1 MKVVTGGLGTIGTPL
16 VLKLLESDSVCI
28 VDNKSSCNPNN
39 YELLRNC
46 NRYDHELLIIEE
58 DICRLAE
65 IDIEFDQ
72 LYNLA
77 CPASPVNYKKDPL
90 GVLRTCTDGMFNMIY
105 ICKRH
110 DAKMLFTS
118 TSEVYGN
125 PTVNPQYE
133 EYCGNVNHLGVRGC
147 YDEGKRCAETILVNS
162 GINYS
167 IARVFNTYSRYS
179 AENDG
184 RVLPEFIRCAKANEP
199 LRIHGTGNHTRS
211 FTHVDD
217 TIDALFKLM
226 DSDCKTPVN
235 IGNPNTEISINELAK
250 LVIGVTGSRSQIVH
264 EPDDADDPVWRRPY
278 IKLAETLLKWS
289 PKIDLHDGIKS
300 LI

>member
-110 DAKMLFTS
+110 GAKMLFTS

-167 IARVFNTYSRYS
+167 IARVFNTYSKYS

-199 LRIHGTGNHTRS
+199 LRIHGTGTHTRS

-250 LVIGVTGSRSQIVH
+250 LVIGITGSRSQIVH
-264 EPDDADDPVWRRPY
+264 EPDDVDDPIWRRPY
-278 IKLAETLLKWS
+278 IKLAETLLNWS

>member
-58 DICRLAE
+58 YICRLAE

-90 GVLRTCTDGMFNMIY
+90 GILRTCTDGMFNMIY

-110 DAKMLFTS
+110 GAKMLFTS

-167 IARVFNTYSRYS
+167 IARVFNTYSKYS

-250 LVIGVTGSRSQIVH
+250 LVIGITGSRSQIVH

>member
-110 DAKMLFTS
+110 GAKMLFTS

-167 IARVFNTYSRYS
+167 IARVFNTYSKYS

-226 DSDCKTPVN
+226 ASDCKTPVN

-264 EPDDADDPVWRRPY
+264 EPDDEDDPIWRRPY

>member
-110 DAKMLFTS
+110 GAKMLFTS

-167 IARVFNTYSRYS
+167 IARVFNTYSKYS

>member
-110 DAKMLFTS
+110 GAKMLFTS

-147 YDEGKRCAETILVNS
+147 YDEGNRCAETILVNS

-250 LVIGVTGSRSQIVH
+250 LVIGITGSRSQIVH

-278 IKLAETLLKWS
+278 IKLAETLLNWS
-289 PKIDLHDGIKS
+289 PKVDLHDGIKS

>member
-167 IARVFNTYSRYS
+167 IARVFNTYSKYS

-264 EPDDADDPVWRRPY
+264 EPDDADDPIWRRPY

>member
-110 DAKMLFTS
+110 GAKMLFTS

-226 DSDCKTPVN
+226 ASDCKTPVN

-264 EPDDADDPVWRRPY
+264 EPDDADDPIWRRPY

>member
-90 GVLRTCTDGMFNMIY
+90 GILRTCTDGMFNMIY

-110 DAKMLFTS
+110 GAKMLFTS

-167 IARVFNTYSRYS
+167 IARVFNTYSKYS

-250 LVIGVTGSRSQIVH
+250 LVIGITGSRSQIVH
-264 EPDDADDPVWRRPY
+264 EPDDEDDPIWRRPY

>member
-46 NRYDHELLIIEE
+46 KRYDHELLIIEE

-110 DAKMLFTS
+110 GAKMLFTS

-167 IARVFNTYSRYS
+167 IARVFNTYSKYS

-250 LVIGVTGSRSQIVH
+250 LVIGITGSRSQIVH
-264 EPDDADDPVWRRPY
+264 EPDDADDPIWRRPY
-278 IKLAETLLKWS
+278 IKLAETLLNWS

>member
-90 GVLRTCTDGMFNMIY
+90 GVLRTCTEGMFNMIY

-110 DAKMLFTS
+110 GAKMLFTS

-226 DSDCKTPVN
+226 ASDCKTPVN

-250 LVIGVTGSRSQIVH
+250 LIIGITGSRSQIVH
-264 EPDDADDPVWRRPY
+264 EPDDADDPIWRRPY
-278 IKLAETLLKWS
+278 IKLAETLLNWS
-289 PKIDLHDGIKS
+289 PKVDLHDGIKS

>member
-90 GVLRTCTDGMFNMIY
+90 GVLRTCTEGMFNMIY

-110 DAKMLFTS
+110 GAKMLFTS

-125 PTVNPQYE
+125 PTINPQHE

-167 IARVFNTYSRYS
+167 IARVFNTYSKYS

-250 LVIGVTGSRSQIVH
+250 LVIGITGSRSQIVH
-264 EPDDADDPVWRRPY
+264 EPDDADDPIWRRPY

>member
-90 GVLRTCTDGMFNMIY
+90 GILRTCTDGMFNMIY

-110 DAKMLFTS
+110 GAKMLFTS

-147 YDEGKRCAETILVNS
+147 YDEGNRCAETILVNS

-250 LVIGVTGSRSQIVH
+250 LVIGITGSRSQIVH

-278 IKLAETLLKWS
+278 IKLAETLLNWS

>member
-105 ICKRH
+105 NCKRH
-110 DAKMLFTS
+110 GAKMLFTS

-167 IARVFNTYSRYS
+167 IARVFNTYSKYS

-250 LVIGVTGSRSQIVH
+250 LVIGITGSRSQIVH
-264 EPDDADDPVWRRPY
+264 EPDDEDDPVWRRPY
-278 IKLAETLLKWS
+278 IKLAETLLNWS

>member
-90 GVLRTCTDGMFNMIY
+90 GVLRTCTEGMFNMIY

-110 DAKMLFTS
+110 GAKMLFTS

-167 IARVFNTYSRYS
+167 IARVFNTYSKYS

-226 DSDCKTPVN
+226 ASDCKTPVN

-264 EPDDADDPVWRRPY
+264 EPDDEDDPIWRRPY

>member
-110 DAKMLFTS
+110 GAKMLFTS

-226 DSDCKTPVN
+226 ASDCKTPVN

-250 LVIGVTGSRSQIVH
+250 LVIGITGSRSQIVH
-264 EPDDADDPVWRRPY
+264 EPDDADDPIWRRPY